1 MSADTETEEGIRFQV
16 RENRTALLCG
26 ALAVAFAIFILIM
39 RLLHP
44 SDRGGGA
51 LLYLPLLCMLLF
63 GVGCFVLYCN
73 RKLIVAEMEL
83 CYVNLFGKRKNF
95 TLDEIGFCKI
105 GAGGNRN
112 AVVLYDLR
120 GDKLCKLDFDMC
132 GIAQL
137 HQYLLD
143 NRIEVEWPKE
153 RLNGETA
160 YLLDTLQ
167 KETSVCGEEIHKCS
181 EEFYEKAE
189 TVFRDWEKN
198 NSRYEVHWEVGFAQY
213 LAEDLEG
220 KCRLRE
226 RVSSVSEPLEVIP
239 DSYECL
245 LEAYL
250 KQGDEYIVN
259 RQGEELSIA
268 IPYLSN
274 SKSYQ
279 IGEKLRIRKTDEQ
292 SMTDWLEIRLE
303 ALAAELPRHK
313 YHTEAFTLRH
323 KLSQTAGIVSQ
334 KDIRYTENVV
344 R

>member
-1 MSADTETEEGIRFQV
+1 MSSDTEIEEGIRFQV

-26 ALAVAFAIFILIM
+26 ALSVAFAIFILIM

-51 LLYLPLLCMLLF
+51 LLYLPLLCMLIF

-73 RKLIVAEMEL
+73 RKLIVEEMKL
-83 CYVNLFGKRKNF
+83 CYVNLIGKRKDF

-105 GAGGNRN
+105 GVGGNRN

-120 GDKLCKLDFDMC
+120 GDKLCKLDFDMY

-137 HQYLLD
+137 YQYLVD
-143 NRIEVEWPKE
+143 NRIEVEWAKE
-153 RLNGETA
+153 RPSSETA
-160 YLLDTLQ
+160 YLLEAIR
-167 KETSVCGEEIHKCS
+167 KETSVCGEEIRKCS
-181 EEFYEKAE
+181 EEFYENAE
-189 TVFRDWEKN
+189 SVFREWEKN
-198 NSRYEVHWEVGFAQY
+198 NSRYEVHWEIGYAQY

-220 KCRLRE
+220 KCRFRE
-226 RVSSVSEPLEVIP
+226 RVSSVKEPLEVIP

-250 KQGDEYIVN
+250 KQGDEYVVD
-259 RQGEELSIA
+259 RHGEEVNIVL
-268 IPYLSN
+268 PYLSN

-279 IGEKLRIRKTDEQ
+279 VGERLRIRKADEQ
-292 SMTDWLEIRLE
+292 GMTDWLEIRLE
-303 ALAAELPRHK
+303 ALAVELPKHK

-323 KLSQTAGIVSQ
+323 KLSTTAGLAHSAQ
-334 KDIRYTENVV
+334 K
-344 R
+344 

>member
-1 MSADTETEEGIRFQV
+1 MSTGMEIEEGIRFQV

-26 ALAVAFAIFILIM
+26 ALSVAFAIFILIM

-73 RKLIVAEMEL
+73 RKLIVEEMEL
-83 CYVNLFGKRKNF
+83 CYVNLIGKRKNF

-105 GAGGNRN
+105 GVGGNRN

-120 GDKLCKLDFDMC
+120 GEKLCKLDFDMY

-137 HQYLLD
+137 HQYLVD
-143 NRIEVEWPKE
+143 NRIEVEWAKE

-160 YLLDTLQ
+160 YLLEAIR
-167 KETSVCGEEIHKCS
+167 KETSVCGEEIRKCS

-189 TVFRDWEKN
+189 SVFREWEKN
-198 NSRYEVHWEVGFAQY
+198 NSRYEVRWEIGYAQY

-220 KCRLRE
+220 KCRFRE
-226 RVSSVSEPLEVIP
+226 RVSSVKEPLEVIP

-250 KQGDEYIVN
+250 KRGDEYVVD
-259 RQGEELSIA
+259 RHGEEVNIVL
-268 IPYLSN
+268 PYLSN

-279 IGEKLRIRKTDEQ
+279 VGERLRIRKADEQ
-292 SMTDWLEIRLE
+292 GMTDWLEIRLE
-303 ALAAELPRHK
+303 ALTAELPKHK

-323 KLSQTAGIVSQ
+323 KLIKTAGITHSTQ
-334 KDIRYTENVV
+334 K
-344 R
+344 

>member
-1 MSADTETEEGIRFQV
+1 MSTDTEIEEGIRFQV

-26 ALAVAFAIFILIM
+26 VLAIAFAIFILIM

-63 GVGCFVLYCN
+63 GVGCFVIYCN
-73 RKLIVAEMEL
+73 RKLIVEEMEL
-83 CYVNLFGKRKNF
+83 CYVNLIGKRKNF

-105 GAGGNRN
+105 GVGGNRN

-120 GDKLCKLDFDMC
+120 GEKLCKLDFDMC

-137 HQYLLD
+137 HQYLVD
-143 NRIEVEWPKE
+143 NRIEVEWAKE
-153 RLNGETA
+153 RMSSETA
-160 YLLDTLQ
+160 YLLETLR
-167 KETSVCGEEIHKCS
+167 KESSVCGEEIRKCS

-189 TVFRDWEKN
+189 SVFREWEKN
-198 NSRYEVHWEVGFAQY
+198 NARYEVHWEIGYAQY
-213 LAEDLEG
+213 LAKDLEG

-226 RVSSVSEPLEVIP
+226 RASSVKEQLEVIP

-250 KQGDEYIVN
+250 KQGDEYVVD
-259 RQGEELSIA
+259 RHGEEVNIV

-279 IGEKLRIRKTDEQ
+279 VGERRRIRKADEQ

-303 ALAAELPRHK
+303 ALAIELPKHK
-313 YHTEAFTLRH
+313 YHTEAFILRH
-323 KLSQTAGIVSQ
+323 KLSTSAGLAHNTQ
-334 KDIRYTENVV
+334 K
-344 R
+344 